1 MALSYEQAGEQ
12 VRSKAHNTWASAL
25 FALAV
30 VCIAVAGIGA
40 ASAYFTTY
48 CQAKGGYTLELGDD
62 TTVEETFAN
71 WTKTVTIKSDAA
83 SSEPV
88 YVRVAA
94 YGPSDYA
101 IEYSEPGGAT
111 NWSQAGDG
119 YYYYKGN
126 KGVLDPGATTPP
138 LDLIIRDVPVS
149 DSTTGEAPQLGDAF
163 NVVVV
168 YETTPVQYQADGTAV
183 VEPEAAD
190 WSVKLESGNADD
202 VSEGGDR

>member
-12 VRSKAHNTWASAL
+12 VRSKAHNTWVAAL

-48 CQAKGGYTLELGDD
+48 CQAKGGYTLELGDE
-62 TTVEETFAN
+62 TTVNETFAN
-71 WTKTVTIKSDAA
+71 WTKSVAITSDAA

-101 IEYSEPGGAT
+101 IDYSEPGGAT
-111 NWSQAGDG
+111 NWSQAADG
-119 YYYYKGN
+119 YYYYN
-126 KGVLDPGATTPP
+126 GVLDPGATTPV
-138 LDLIIRDVPVS
+138 LDLMIRNVPKT
-149 DSTTGEAPQLGDAF
+149 DSATGEAPQLGDAF
-163 NVVVV
+163 SVVVV
-168 YETTPVQYQADGTAV
+168 YETTPVQYQSSGEQVA
-183 VEPEAAD
+183 PESAD
-190 WSVKLESGNADD
+190 WSVKLETGNADEA
-202 VSEGGDR
+202 SEGGDR